1 MDCALLLMLILIV
14 PNMIKMEIV
23 LFALINILKEME
35 FVPESVLCVK
45 LIVLP
50 TVAV

>member
-1 MDCALLLMLILIV
+1 MLILIV

-23 LFALINILKEME
+23 LFALINISKEME
-35 FVPESVLCVK
+35 FVPESVLYVK